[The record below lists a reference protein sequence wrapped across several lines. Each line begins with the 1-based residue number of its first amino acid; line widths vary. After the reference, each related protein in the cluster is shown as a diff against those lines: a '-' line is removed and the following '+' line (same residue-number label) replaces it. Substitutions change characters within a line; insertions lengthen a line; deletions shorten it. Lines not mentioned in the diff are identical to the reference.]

1 MRFAAR
7 QRRLG
12 GAHLSPPGC
21 GGHWSGPLTA
31 PPLRHAVLPLGEG
44 PKPRLRWT
52 PELHDLFVVA
62 VRKLGGLDKATP
74 KGVVTLMGVEG
85 MTIQHVKSH
94 LQKYRLQE
102 AELIAAGNGAVSV
115 FSSNY
120 GEPGAGGAG
129 GFDAGLDDVA
139 LEPPAMTPGGL
150 ARRATT
156 PTAAGGSGGSGGR
169 KRPSGGARKRP
180 ATVAADDEDDGAPV
194 AQARRTGG
202 ARQARSAPP
211 VQQQSANAFARDLFS
226 DDFAATVGAPPLP
239 HELHRT
245 TSSPAPMPMPAMMPS
260 PLLLGTSPWATL
272 DAAPA
277 AMPPSH
283 DFGASMA
290 HPPAGP
296 PLLPGGSVQEA
307 LAMQVDLQRQLY
319 ESLEAQ
325 RALQAKFEQHT
336 RYLAQIMAQQ
346 QAAAGGAAAGMPA
359 AQGALLPP
367 LPMPVPPVAAEMAAP
382 SAAYGRSD
390 AADDE
395 ALLAVVA
402 EGFGGAPGELN

>member
-1 MRFAAR
+1 
-7 QRRLG
+7 
-12 GAHLSPPGC
+12 
-21 GGHWSGPLTA
+21 
-31 PPLRHAVLPLGEG
+31 
-44 PKPRLRWT
+44 
-52 PELHDLFVVA
+52 
-62 VRKLGGLDKATP
+62 
-74 KGVVTLMGVEG
+74 
-85 MTIQHVKSH
+85 
-94 LQKYRLQE
+94 
-102 AELIAAGNGAVSV
+102 
-115 FSSNY
+115 
-120 GEPGAGGAG
+120 
-129 GFDAGLDDVA
+129 
-139 LEPPAMTPGGL
+139 
-150 ARRATT
+150 
-156 PTAAGGSGGSGGR
+156 
-169 KRPSGGARKRP
+169 
-180 ATVAADDEDDGAPV
+180 
-194 AQARRTGG
+194 
-202 ARQARSAPP
+202 
-211 VQQQSANAFARDLFS
+211 
-226 DDFAATVGAPPLP
+226 
-239 HELHRT
+239 
-245 TSSPAPMPMPAMMPS
+245 MMPS

-277 AMPPSH
+277 AMPPPSH

-346 QAAAGGAAAGMPA
+346 QAAVGGAAVGMPAA